1 MAQSPADHRSSADEF
16 DEGLDGSSTTKM
28 RPKRMPPHLR
38 RTLRQPQPTL
48 TQAEPD
54 PLQQIHRHQ

>member
-16 DEGLDGSSTTKM
+16 DEEFDGSSTTKM
-28 RPKRMPPHLR
+28 RPAHAPLIPQD
-38 RTLRQPQPTL
+38 LRQPQPTL